1 MTTQNPPASPTESTS
16 EKLLRILTEA
26 KGFIGSYPDAT
37 TLEDLLDTASA
48 VGALRTEIQ
57 ALHAVC
63 TGSSTEVATIK
74 ASVESL
80 ETEVAAVKTL
90 ATNNQLDIQRAVALI
105 LTLLPPPEE
114 EEDDDDDSESQ

>member
-114 EEDDDDDSESQ
+114 EEDDDDSESQ

>member
-1 MTTQNPPASPTESTS
+1 MTTQNPPAPPTESTS
-16 EKLLRILTEA
+16 EKLLRILTDA
-26 KGFIGSYPDAT
+26 KGFIGSYPDAS

-90 ATNNQLDIQRAVALI
+90 ATNNQLDIRRAVALI

-114 EEDDDDDSESQ
+114 EDDDSESQ

>member
-1 MTTQNPPASPTESTS
+1 MTTQNPPAPPTESTS
-16 EKLLRILTEA
+16 ELLLRILTGA

-48 VGALRTEIQ
+48 VGALRAEIQ
-57 ALHAVC
+57 ALHAMC
-63 TGSSTEVATIK
+63 TGSSTEIANIK

-90 ATNNQLDIQRAVALI
+90 ATDNQLDIRRAVAFI
-105 LTLLPPPEE
+105 ATLLPPPEE
-114 EEDDDDDSESQ
+114 EGDDGSESQ